1 MVNYWGPPTWIF
13 FHSFIECI
21 KPEFYKQNIST
32 IISIIKNVCFILPCP
47 FCVKDAKQVM
57 KSLNNKRVPT
67 KEHMK
72 QFLFNF
78 HNSVNVRL
86 RKPRFTNYDKYK
98 YARFNNITN
107 TFLQS
112 FKTPAFSK
120 RFTEQ
125 LQRKKL
131 KKRITDFIY
140 NNTSQFIW
148 R

>member
-21 KPEFYKQNIST
+21 NPDFYKQNIST
-32 IISIIKNVCFILPCP
+32 IISIIKSICFMLPCP
-47 FCVKDAKQVM
+47 FCVKDAKQAM
-57 KSLNNKRVPT
+57 KSLNNNHVPT

-78 HNSVNVRL
+78 HNSVNDRL
-86 RKPRFTNYDKYK
+86 RKPRFTNYTKYK
-98 YARFNNITN
+98 YARFNNIIN
-107 TFLQS
+107 NFLQS

-131 KKRITDFIY
+131 KKRITKFIY